1 MFQPHLHRCCAL
13 AAVFAT
19 LACLLSASMAQAE
32 EASGYGHPLHQVR
45 GQGIVQLS
53 PPNGEIY
60 TVFINAWEDDTGVH
74 GVATWCNQMPFWD
87 GYPRGWQWVIE
98 LDTLTMLSDNEVRV
112 EGVIVHDNKF
122 PEWTEG
128 DRVSIGPVTDNG
140 QGASDP
146 ADQIFGVPIQGGNF
160 IVQ

>member
-1 MFQPHLHRCCAL
+1 
-13 AAVFAT
+13 
-19 LACLLSASMAQAE
+19 
-32 EASGYGHPLHQVR
+32 
-45 GQGIVQLS
+45 
-53 PPNGEIY
+53 
-60 TVFINAWEDDTGVH
+60 
-74 GVATWCNQMPFWD
+74 
-87 GYPRGWQWVIE
+87 VIE